1 MKYLETSFVDYI
13 NGVKKKNLH
22 KNMEPFFES
31 MSNNISELPNLIF
44 YGPSGVGKYSQM
56 LNFIKRYSPTELK
69 YERKITYKYNNKY
82 DYTFKVSDIHFE
94 IDIEL
99 LGCNAKILF
108 NNLYHHILDV
118 CNTKQ
123 RINNIIVCKNFHK
136 IHTELLEN
144 FYSYMQSIEHKNLNL
159 IFIFLT
165 EQVSFLPAIILK
177 RTKIISFSKPS
188 LSKYKKI
195 TKNKELTESNINNL
209 KDVISK
215 NETIDVY
222 KKNIVKKI
230 YNTLIDYKNLEFIKF
245 RDNLYDLFIYDIN
258 LEETILKITFELIK
272 NNYID
277 EKNYDK
283 IVFENYKFLKKYNNN
298 YRPITHVE
306 LFFFKIINI
315 IKENKENKENK
326 EKDD

>member
-13 NGVKKKNLH
+13 NAVKKKNFH
-22 KNMEPFFES
+22 KNMVPFFES
-31 MSNNISELPNLIF
+31 MTNNISELSNLIF

-108 NNLYHHILDV
+108 NNLYYHILDV
-118 CNTKQ
+118 CNTRQ

-165 EQVSFLPAIILK
+165 EQVSFLPSIILK
-177 RTKIISFSKPS
+177 RTKIISFSKPT
-188 LSKYKKI
+188 LSNYKKI
-195 TKNKELTESNINNL
+195 TKNKELTDININNL
-209 KDVISK
+209 K
-215 NETIDVY
+215 NM
-222 KKNIVKKI
+222 
-230 YNTLIDYKNLEFIKF
+230 
-245 RDNLYDLFIYDIN
+245 
-258 LEETILKITFELIK
+258 
-272 NNYID
+272 
-277 EKNYDK
+277 
-283 IVFENYKFLKKYNNN
+283 LKK
-298 YRPITHVE
+298 
-306 LFFFKIINI
+306 FIIH
-315 IKENKENKENK
+315 
-326 EKDD
+326 

>member
-13 NGVKKKNLH
+13 NAVKKCNVHSK
-22 KNMEPFFES
+22 MEPFFKS
-31 MSNNISELPNLIF
+31 MSSNIEDLPNLIF

-56 LNFIKRYSPTELK
+56 LNFIKQYSPSQLK

-94 IDIEL
+94 IDMEL

-108 NNLYHHILDV
+108 NKLYYHILDV
-118 CNTKQ
+118 CNTRQ

-136 IHTELLEN
+136 VHTELLEN

-165 EQVSFLPAIILK
+165 EQVSFLPSIILK
-177 RTKIISFSKPS
+177 RTKIISFPKPT
-188 LSKYKKI
+188 LSNYKKI
-195 TKNKELTESNINNL
+195 SKNKNLLDVNVKNL

-215 NETIDVY
+215 IENNNNMFE
-222 KKNIVKKI
+222 KNIVRKI
-230 YNTLIDYKNLEFIKF
+230 YNSLVDYNELEFIKF

-258 LEETILKITFELIK
+258 LEETIAIILYELIA

-277 EKNYDK
+277 K
-283 IVFENYKFLKKYNNN
+283 ENYENIVYEMYSFLKYFNNN
-298 YRPITHVE
+298 YRPITHLE
-306 LFFFKIINI
+306 LFFFKIIKI
-315 IKENKENKENK
+315 IKNKDVNNDKITA
-326 EKDD
+326 

>member
-1 MKYLETSFVDYI
+1 
-13 NGVKKKNLH
+13 
-22 KNMEPFFES
+22 
-31 MSNNISELPNLIF
+31 
-44 YGPSGVGKYSQM
+44 M

-82 DYTFKVSDIHFE
+82 DYTFKVSDVHFE

-108 NNLYHHILDV
+108 NNLYYHILDV
-118 CNTKQ
+118 CNTRQ
-123 RINNIIVCKNFHK
+123 RVNNIIVCKNFHK

-165 EQVSFLPAIILK
+165 EQVSFLPSIILK

-188 LSKYKKI
+188 LSTYKKI
-195 TKNKELTESNINNL
+195 TKNKELTDININNL
-209 KDVISK
+209 KDIISK
-215 NETIDVY
+215 NRNVDVY

-230 YNTLIDYKNLEFIKF
+230 YNTLINYKKLEFIKF

-258 LEETILKITFELIK
+258 LEETILKITFQLIK
-272 NNYID
+272 NNYIT
-277 EKNYDK
+277 EKNYDE

-306 LFFFKIINI
+306 LFFFKIISI
-315 IKENKENKENK
+315 IKRNNNI
-326 EKDD
+326 